1 MGQHDSKLSCGDQ
14 LPMKILVLGIPGSG
28 KSTLLMQI
36 RSILNLEL
44 NEKEMITKR
53 EEMRQWAVQAAQKA
67 MKKFTIEDLKQKEPE
82 AIKFYRILNEWSTKD
97 SLGRYPEIVIQA
109 FYKVIG
115 LGLFKQALQNSDD
128 PELVPLRNFDH
139 DNLFSDTASIDF
151 DLIKRIYIAS
161 KDLNELRITS
171 FNRFPRA
178 IRLIEIPGPR
188 FSRKKWIQ
196 TVERFH
202 TVIFIAPANVG
213 ENQELFQESL
223 TYFESVCNSRLFKN
237 ARIILA
243 FSKLDL
249 LLLKLHQ
256 KGYQRGQLDDEM
268 ECLQQRYIITAEKPV
283 VVHHLNLLDERLV
296 DDFLS
301 QIVK

>member
-1 MGQHDSKLSCGDQ
+1 MGQHESKLSCGEQ
-14 LPMKILVLGIPGSG
+14 LPIKILVLGIPGSG

-36 RSILNLEL
+36 RSLFNLEL
-44 NEKEMITKR
+44 TEKEMTTKR
-53 EEMRQWAVQAAQKA
+53 EEMRQWAIKAAQKV
-67 MKKFTIEDLKQKEPE
+67 MKMFTIEDLKETEPE
-82 AIKFYRILNEWSTKD
+82 AIKFYRILSEWSTKD
-97 SLGRYPEIVIQA
+97 SPERYPEIVIQA

-115 LGLFKQALQNSDD
+115 LGLFKQALKNSED
-128 PELVPLRNFDH
+128 PEIVPLRNFIH
-139 DNLFSDTASIDF
+139 VNLFSDSTSIDF
-151 DLIKRIYIAS
+151 DLIKRIYIPS

-171 FNRFPRA
+171 FNRLSKA

-188 FSRKKWIQ
+188 FARKKWIQ

-223 TYFESVCNSRLFKN
+223 TYFESVCNSRLFKT

-256 KGYQRGQLDDEM
+256 KGYQKGQLDDEM
-268 ECLQQRYIITAEKPV
+268 ECLQQRYIITADKPV

-296 DDFLS
+296 DDFLC